1 MISYQ
6 LYKVIHLAAIF
17 TFLSGAS
24 VMLLTP
30 SKTKFWKILTGVAG
44 FVILVAGMGLMARLY
59 PGQPM
64 QPWIIGKLVIW
75 LVLMGLGHIVAKRF
89 PAYGFRT
96 YWITILLASTAA
108 YLAIYK
114 PF

>member
-44 FVILVAGMGLMARLY
+44 FVILVAGFGLMAKLY
-59 PGQPM
+59 PGQGM
-64 QPWIIGKLVIW
+64 QPWIVGKLVIW
-75 LVLMGLGHIVAKRF
+75 LILMGMGHIVAKRF
-89 PAYGFRT
+89 PAMGFRV
-96 YWITILLASTAA
+96 YWITIALATVAA